1 MIANFHGDEGSN
13 MARSW
18 SKERIINAIWLLVSL
33 CFCYAAILSYYQE
46 QEVKKYLAGSF
57 WDVQRGTGLL
67 IVLGVAILFT
77 LLLYL
82 VLEFTSSTYLRDNKR
97 NILLF
102 LFYFIGLVTD
112 IGLIVAVVLGT
123 VDLHSMWEKF
133 IMFKYS
139 VDPFMFITFWSSL
152 PEKWRVFYSRHHSA
166 SMIIVGVWFSLH
178 SDFTT
183 TMLKAAVIWLTAD
196 LLGNIA
202 SMHRIIYSSRLAKK
216 KVLDILI
223 VIFIFQRIQRVSS
236 LIYVGLFEEWPWKVL
251 SALIFSSALVM
262 DTFDACVQ
270 FIGILN
276 RWKRLKDSSEESEV
290 VDTNQGLDEKWE
302 TNPQTMHID
311 KKKKQK
317 SKQPPF
323 PFVTTGGTI
332 DKSISRLTFFFGA
345 YHSDNALD
353 FHDDEDEEDGDDNQS
368 GYEV

>member
-1 MIANFHGDEGSN
+1 MISNFHGEEGSN

-46 QEVKKYLAGSF
+46 QEVMKYLAGSF

-77 LLLYL
+77 LVLYL
-82 VLEFTSSTYLRDNKR
+82 VLEFTSSTYLRDNRR

-102 LFYFIGLVTD
+102 VFYFIGLVTD

-236 LIYVGLFEEWPWKVL
+236 LIYVGLFECNRTLFLKKPSLLGNTRVIRQKQMAREPKTTIQMKMLHNWMIRLCKV
-251 SALIFSSALVM
+251 SINDIIPHFWYRIGKISQHESR
-262 DTFDACVQ
+262 VQ
-270 FIGILN
+270 GCQIHL
-276 RWKRLKDSSEESEV
+276 
-290 VDTNQGLDEKWE
+290 
-302 TNPQTMHID
+302 
-311 KKKKQK
+311 
-317 SKQPPF
+317 
-323 PFVTTGGTI
+323 
-332 DKSISRLTFFFGA
+332 GA
-345 YHSDNALD
+345 IAAWCP
-353 FHDDEDEEDGDDNQS
+353 
-368 GYEV
+368 